1 MIEECVP
8 ATILAAYQELL
19 QSVWDIMLSMQSES
33 ESRARVNAMGR
44 PTLVIEEE
52 QLHFFVDNGFKVED
66 MLGCSKRT
74 VKRRLSEYNL
84 STHNYTV
91 ITDVEVDE
99 LLQEMCS
106 VFP

>member
-1 MIEECVP
+1 
-8 ATILAAYQELL
+8 
-19 QSVWDIMLSMQSES
+19 
-33 ESRARVNAMGR
+33 
-44 PTLVIEEE
+44 
-52 QLHFFVDNGFKVED
+52 

-74 VKRRLSEYNL
+74 VERRLSEYNL